1 MGFGCGQNNKQKTVI
16 EREVKNKTRQLS
28 DEKQHI

>member
-1 MGFGCGQNNKQKTVI
+1 MGFGCGQNNKVI